1 MVRRTMLDSR
11 RNISLGCAVSA
22 LAGYVDAIGFVHL
35 GGLFVSFMSGNSTR
49 MGVSL
54 AEGQWLHAAKALGL
68 IALFVIGAAAGS
80 LIVLG
85 RGANRQ
91 PWVLLAEALLL
102 AAAALC
108 YTIGLSNAAVAAIV
122 LAMGLESA
130 GFPIQARAACLI
142 GWPAAHSRSPLIHH
156 YWLRTLG
163 IEGGYNIEAV
173 PPEGFAEFVMHLS
186 THGFVGANVTIP
198 HKERALA
205 LSMPDARAR
214 AVGAANTLW
223 YEGGELRSTNT
234 DIEGF
239 INNLDACAP
248 GWDAATDALVLGAGG
263 SSRAV
268 VFGLIERGI
277 KRVHLAN
284 RTIER
289 ARALA
294 DRFGANV
301 HPVSWDAMSDLLPR
315 AGLLV
320 NTTSLGMDG
329 QPALEVDAGLLPSH
343 AVVADLVY
351 VPLETPLL
359 PAPRPPGLKTAHVL
373 GILLHQAVRGVDLW
387 FGQRP
392 EVTPELRALVEADLT
407 KV

>member
-1 MVRRTMLDSR
+1 MLLWSK
-11 RNISLGCAVSA
+11 AVK
-22 LAGYVDAIGFVHL
+22 
-35 GGLFVSFMSGNSTR
+35 R
-49 MGVSL
+49 
-54 AEGQWLHAAKALGL
+54 
-68 IALFVIGAAAGS
+68 
-80 LIVLG
+80 
-85 RGANRQ
+85 
-91 PWVLLAEALLL
+91 P
-102 AAAALC
+102 
-108 YTIGLSNAAVAAIV
+108 
-122 LAMGLESA
+122 
-130 GFPIQARAACLI
+130 PAACLV

-156 YWLRTLG
+156 YWLRTLD

-173 PPEGFAEFVMHLS
+173 PPEGFAEFVLHLS

-205 LSMPDARAR
+205 LTRPDARAR

-248 GWDAATDALVLGAGG
+248 GWDSASDALVLGAGG

-268 VFGLIERGI
+268 VFGLLERGI

-284 RTIER
+284 RTIAR

-294 DRFGANV
+294 DQFGANV
-301 HPVSWDAMSDLLPR
+301 DPVAWETIGDLLPR

-320 NTTSLGMDG
+320 NATSLGMHG
-329 QPALEVDAGLLPSH
+329 QPALELDVSLLPPH
-343 AVVADLVY
+343 AVVADNVY

-359 PAPRPPGLKTAHVL
+359 AAVRARGLKNADGL
-373 GILLHQAVRGVDLW
+373 GMLLHQAVRGFELW
-387 FGQRP
+387 FGRRP
-392 EVTPELRALVEADLT
+392 AVTSELRALVEADLT
-407 KV
+407 SA

>member
-1 MVRRTMLDSR
+1 MTVKT
-11 RNISLGCAVSA
+11 
-22 LAGYVDAIGFVHL
+22 
-35 GGLFVSFMSGNSTR
+35 
-49 MGVSL
+49 
-54 AEGQWLHAAKALGL
+54 K
-68 IALFVIGAAAGS
+68 
-80 LIVLG
+80 
-85 RGANRQ
+85 
-91 PWVLLAEALLL
+91 
-102 AAAALC
+102 
-108 YTIGLSNAAVAAIV
+108 
-122 LAMGLESA
+122 
-130 GFPIQARAACLI
+130 ARAACLI

-173 PPEGFAEFVMHLS
+173 PPEGFAEFVLHLS
-186 THGFVGANVTIP
+186 AHGFVGANVTIP

-205 LSMPDARAR
+205 LSVPDARAR

-239 INNLDACAP
+239 INNLDARAQ
-248 GWDAATDALVLGAGG
+248 GWDGVEDALVLGAGG

-284 RTIER
+284 RTLER
-289 ARALA
+289 ARTLA
-294 DRFGANV
+294 DQFGADV
-301 HPVSWDAMSDLLPR
+301 HPVAWDAIGGLLPR

-320 NTTSLGMDG
+320 NTTSLGMHG
-329 QPALEVDAGLLPSH
+329 QPALEIDLSLLPSH

-359 PAPRPPGLKTAHVL
+359 AAARARGLKTADGL
-373 GILLHQAVRGVDLW
+373 GMLLHQAVRGFELW

-392 EVTPELRALVEADLT
+392 EVTSELRALVEADLT